1 MSDIKQIS
9 SQRAAQRE
17 LNTMS
22 WWLLLSLMAFL
33 QPWLTT

>member
-17 LNTMS
+17 LDLMFWS
-22 WWLLLSLMAFL
+22 LLLSLMVFS
-33 QPWLTT
+33 